1 VGSLVW
7 HPRLAVRGRQ
17 FAQIMIRRHGTLLRL
32 LLAVVDAVSALGLIA
47 LLSAVR
53 FGSEWR
59 SEWADIF
66 AVPWAP
72 AVLVIV
78 GWVAVLWTQGLYR
91 LRVRWS
97 FRSQAVAMGQAMVV
111 MALATLAALFLFK
124 LPDVSRAFVLLLL
137 PSLALISLLVRLVIH
152 GFLTSLRRRGRNS
165 RNLVI
170 IGSGPAAIRFAHEIH
185 GRPALGLRVI
195 GYLNGLSN
203 EPSMG
208 LPFLGSYD
216 DLAGLLHDQVVDE
229 VAICLDLAEW
239 EVIQSLVEVCR
250 AEGKVVRIPLAGAFL
265 GGSVTYVENLSGI
278 PVLSLM
284 EAPDRQIGLAIKR
297 LVDISVA
304 AVGLVVGLPL
314 LVLISIA
321 VLADSGWPVFFRQER
336 VGLHGRRFRLVKFR
350 TMVTDAEARRA
361 DLLHLNEVNGRAFKV
376 TNDPRTTALGRILRR
391 TSLDELPQ
399 LWNVLLGEMSMV
411 GPRPPMPSEVDEYDP
426 WHRRRLSM
434 KPGITGLWQV
444 AARREADFDRWV
456 EMDLQYIDH
465 WSLLLDTKIALR
477 TLPAMLRAEGR

>member
-1 VGSLVW
+1 
-7 HPRLAVRGRQ
+7 
-17 FAQIMIRRHGTLLRL
+17 MIRRHGTLLRL
-32 LLAVVDAVSALGLIA
+32 LLAVVDAAAALGLIA
-47 LLSAVR
+47 LLSALR

-72 AVLVIV
+72 AVLVVV

-97 FRSQAVAMGQAMVV
+97 FWGQAAGMARAMVV
-111 MALATLAALFLFK
+111 MALATFSALFLFK
-124 LPDVSRAFVLLLL
+124 LPDVSRAFVLLLV
-137 PSLALISLLVRLVIH
+137 PSLAVVSLLVRLGIH
-152 GFLTSLRRRGRNS
+152 AFLTSLRRRGRNS

-170 IGSGPAAIRFAHEIH
+170 VGSGPAAIRFAHEVR
-185 GRPALGLRVI
+185 GRPALGLHIV
-195 GYLNGLSN
+195 GYLNGLPN
-203 EPSMG
+203 EPSTG
-208 LPFLGSYD
+208 LPFLGSFN
-216 DLAGLLHDQVVDE
+216 DLARVLHDQVVDE

-239 EVIQSLVEVCR
+239 ELIQNLVEVCR

-265 GGSVTYVENLSGI
+265 GGSVTYVEDLSGV

-284 EAPDRQIGLAIKR
+284 EAPDRQLGLAVKRLIDVSVAGIGLT
-297 LVDISVA
+297 L
-304 AVGLVVGLPL
+304 GLPV

-321 VLADSGWPVFFRQER
+321 VLVDSGWPVFFRQER
-336 VGLHGRRFRLVKFR
+336 VGLHGRRFKVLKFR
-350 TMVTDAEARRA
+350 TMVHDAESQRPE
-361 DLLHLNEVNGRAFKV
+361 LLHLNEIKGNAFKV
-376 TNDPRTTALGRILRR
+376 TNDPRTTAVGKVLRR

-444 AARREADFDRWV
+444 DARREADFDRWV

-465 WSLLLDTKIALR
+465 WSLLLDTKIAIR

>member
-1 VGSLVW
+1 
-7 HPRLAVRGRQ
+7 
-17 FAQIMIRRHGTLLRL
+17 MIRRHGTLLRL
-32 LLAVVDAVSALGLIA
+32 LLAVVDALAALGLIA

-59 SEWADIF
+59 SQWADIF

-78 GWVAVLWTQGLYR
+78 AWVAVLWTQGLYR

-97 FRSQAVAMGQAMVV
+97 FRGQATGMARAMIV
-111 MALATLAALFLFK
+111 MAFATFSALFLFK

-137 PSLALISLLVRLVIH
+137 PSLAVASLLVRLVIH
-152 GFLTSLRRRGRNS
+152 QFLTGLRKRGRNS
-165 RNLVI
+165 RNIVI
-170 IGSGPAAIRFAHEIH
+170 VGSGAAAIRFAHEIQ
-185 GRPALGLRVI
+185 GRPAIGLSVI
-195 GYLNGLSN
+195 GYLNGPPN
-203 EPSMG
+203 EPSIG
-208 LPFLGSYD
+208 LPFLGSHG
-216 DLAGLLHDQVVDE
+216 DLVRVLHEQVVDE

-239 EVIQSLVEVCR
+239 ELIQNLVEVCR

-265 GGSVTYVENLSGI
+265 GGSVSYVEDLSGV

-284 EAPDRQIGLAIKR
+284 ESPDRQLGLAIKR
-297 LVDISVA
+297 LIDISVA
-304 AVGLVVGLPL
+304 TVGLTVGLPL
-314 LVLISIA
+314 LVLISLA
-321 VLADSGWPVFFRQER
+321 VLVDSGWPVFFRQQR
-336 VGLHGRRFRLVKFR
+336 VGLHGRRFKVLKFR
-350 TMVTDAEARRA
+350 TMVIDAEARRA
-361 DLLHLNEVNGRAFKV
+361 ELLHLNEIKGRAFKV
-376 TNDPRTTALGRILRR
+376 TDDPRTTAVGKVLRR

-399 LWNVLLGEMSMV
+399 LWNVLVGEMSMV

-444 AARREADFDRWV
+444 DARREVDFDRWV
-456 EMDLQYIDH
+456 EMDLQYIDQ

-477 TLPAMLRAEGR
+477 TLPAILRAEGR